1 MHEPRNDRIGRREFL
16 CRGALGFAAA
26 GLLGACSRE
35 RRPEATAPAPR
46 EIEAALAPP
55 AAPSWKPFPVVDAAG
70 TPFEI
75 GAAVGAM
82 TQGAIRQGIARRRDW
97 FEGLKAFA
105 LADRAA
111 RLDPFVAA
119 MGARF
124 PEVLAEIE
132 GLARGAGI
140 SLDDLLVLNLQC
152 ELGAMRAEAVSGP
165 AAESCDAC
173 STFHLIEGGRALLL
187 HNEDGDDA
195 YLDLMAILRLRPE
208 GRPAVTAFAYPG
220 VVPGNVPAM
229 NGAGVVQTTNFIG
242 AAGVR
247 PGAPRYAVGRA
258 TLAARTLDEA
268 LAVARAPDAA
278 YSFHLNLGSV
288 PEKRLVAVDVAPGG
302 VFDTR
307 GIDGLFL
314 QTNHFVLPGTR
325 DLPQP
330 DHRPGGSS
338 DSRYRVLERGMA
350 GLPPVAEVT
359 ADHLLKLLSSHEAVE
374 QPFSPCRHP
383 RGDIHGRTLGTAVFD
398 LGAGS
403 FTLCE
408 GNPCEGR
415 RREIEPA

>member
-1 MHEPRNDRIGRREFL
+1 MHEAPKRSIDRREFL
-16 CRGALGFAAA
+16 RRGVLGFAAA
-26 GLLGACSRE
+26 GLVGACSRE
-35 RRPEATAPAPR
+35 RPPEATKTRTPTRRPASAKPVP
-46 EIEAALAPP
+46 E
-55 AAPSWKPFPVVDAAG
+55 SWQPFPVVDAAG

-82 TQGAIRQGIARRRDW
+82 TQGHIRDGIARRRAW
-97 FEGLKAFA
+97 FEDLKAFA
-105 LADRAA
+105 LADRGA
-111 RLDPFVAA
+111 RLDPFVASLR
-119 MGARF
+119 ARF
-124 PEVLAEIE
+124 PDVQAEIE
-132 GLARGAGI
+132 GMAQGAGL

-152 ELGAMRAEAVSGP
+152 ELSALK
-165 AAESCDAC
+165 AAAASCDAC
-173 STFHLIEGGRALLL
+173 STFHLVHQGRALLL

-208 GRPAVTAFAYPG
+208 GRPAVTALAYPG

-229 NGAGVVQTTNFIG
+229 NGAGLVQTTNFIG

-247 PGAPRYAVGRA
+247 PGVPRYAVGRA

-278 YSFHLNLGSV
+278 FSFHMNLGSV

-302 VFDTR
+302 VSDTR
-307 GIDGLFL
+307 ETAGLFL

-338 DSRYRVLERGMA
+338 DSRYRVLERAMA
-350 GLPPVAEVT
+350 GLPPAAEVT
-359 ADHLLKLLSSHEAVE
+359 ADRLLSLLSSHEAVE
-374 QPFSPCRHP
+374 PPFSPCRHP
-383 RGDIHGRTLGTAVFD
+383 RGEIRGRTLGTAIFD
-398 LGAGS
+398 LAAGS

-408 GNPCEGR
+408 GNPCEGH
-415 RREIEPA
+415 RREIVPA

>member
-1 MHEPRNDRIGRREFL
+1 MAQRPEARLDRREFL
-16 CRGALGFAAA
+16 RRGALGVVAA
-26 GLLGACSRE
+26 GLVGGCAAERE
-35 RRPEATAPAPR
+35 QPRREAG
-46 EIEAALAPP
+46 PP
-55 AAPSWKPFPVVDAAG
+55 AKGGRPAAEPRSEPWRPFPVVDASG

-82 TQGAIRQGIARRRDW
+82 TQGRIREGIARRRAW
-97 FEGLKAFA
+97 FEDLKAFA

-111 RLDPFVAA
+111 RIAPFAA
-119 MGARF
+119 ALRARF

-132 GLARGAGI
+132 GMAQGAGL

-152 ELGAMRAEAVSGP
+152 ELGALKAQ
-165 AAESCDAC
+165 AASPDAC
-173 STFHLIEGGRALLL
+173 STFHFVHRGRALLL
-187 HNEDGDDA
+187 HNEDGDGA
-195 YLDLMAILRLRPE
+195 YRDLLAILRLRPE
-208 GRPAVTAFAYPG
+208 GRPAVTALAYPG

-242 AAGVR
+242 AAGVG
-247 PGAPRYAVGRA
+247 PGVPRYAVGRA

-278 YSFHLNLGSV
+278 FSFHLNLGSI
-288 PEKRLVAVDVAPGG
+288 PERRLVAVDVAPGG
-302 VFDTR
+302 VSDTR
-307 GIDGLFL
+307 ETDGLFL

-350 GLPPVAEVT
+350 GLPPIAEIT
-359 ADHLLKLLSSHEAVE
+359 TDHLLALLASHEAVE
-374 QPFSPCRHP
+374 PPFSPCRHP
-383 RGDIHGRTLGTAVFD
+383 RGDARGRTLGTAIFD
-398 LGAGS
+398 LAAGS

-408 GNPCEGR
+408 GNPCESR
-415 RREIEPA
+415 RRGIAPA